1 MEVFK
6 IKTKIKKNHKI
17 EIENLPFSNGEEVEV
32 QITSGSKVE
41 NKEYNLRGTLL
52 KYDDPFKPVAE
63 DDWEVL
69 K

>member
-6 IKTKIKKNHKI
+6 TKTKIKKDHKI
-17 EIENLPFSNGEEVEV
+17 EIENLPFENGEEVEV
-32 QITSGSKVE
+32 QITSPLKE
-41 NKEYNLRGTLL
+41 EKKEYKLRGTLL
-52 KYDDPFKPVAE
+52 QYENPFDSVSE